1 MGLMTR
7 GLAVLLAT
15 VLFAALAF
23 VLQPSAGAKSTGPVV
38 ASQRVTIAARPP
50 VLAGNQATTLYGSVD
65 SGRADEIV
73 TIQARDCGQRSFTG
87 VASATTRSGGAWTA
101 EYWPRITTTL
111 RAVWKGAASA
121 PIMVRQHAFVAL
133 YHRSST
139 RFEVFLSGKWSF
151 WHKRVLIQRRD
162 GGSWATVKSV
172 LLTETGAQ
180 PGYSQAWTS
189 AEFKASVPKGTQV
202 RAVLPLSQARP
213 CYLAGVSKSVRT

>member
-1 MGLMTR
+1 VTR
-7 GLAVLLAT
+7 GLAAVLGA
-15 VLFAALAF
+15 VFFAAVAF
-23 VLQPSAGAKSTGPVV
+23 VLQPSAGAKSTSLVI

-50 VLAGNQATTLYGSVD
+50 VLAGNQAATLYGSVD
-65 SGRADEIV
+65 SGKAEEVV
-73 TIQARDCGQRSFTG
+73 TIQAKDCGQRSFTG

-101 EYWPRITTTL
+101 DYWPRITTTL

-133 YHRSST
+133 YHRSSS
-139 RFEVFLSGKWSF
+139 RFEVFVSGKWSF
-151 WHKRVLIQRRD
+151 WHKRVLLQRRD

-180 PGYSQAWTS
+180 PGSSQAWAS
-189 AEFKASVPKGTQV
+189 AEFKASIPKGSLV

-213 CYLAGVSKSVRT
+213 CYLAGVSATVRT